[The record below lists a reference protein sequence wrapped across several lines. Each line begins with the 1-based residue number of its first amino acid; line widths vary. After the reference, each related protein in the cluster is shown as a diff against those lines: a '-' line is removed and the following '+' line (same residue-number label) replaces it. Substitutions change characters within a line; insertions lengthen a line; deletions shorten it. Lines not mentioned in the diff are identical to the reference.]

1 MNNIELNKRKFGL
14 IEGKKITDYI
24 AGSNSPIVRKKLTDG
39 NWIDY
44 KPEHEQQFNYENLY
58 DTLMCVTFATL
69 DALETLFMYHLHKGN
84 ISKENVVWLKEK
96 GYFKNGFINF
106 NDRFSAINGGTTSKG
121 AYQFSVID
129 GIVHK
134 GCIPQDIFPM
144 SSNFSD
150 NIDSKFITEEMYN
163 LGLEFKKRF
172 PILYEWVNNEDVIKF
187 LQYAPLTASVC
198 YDSGQEVLSPNN
210 SPNHRIMVYEAT
222 NEFIGVNDS
231 YDELKKYNPSKVYSY
246 MAFYLETKNDM
257 ILKKEKG
264 SSAIYLI
271 NEDNKT
277 KTMIVDMPTLDS
289 LGGIFEEVD
298 SLQMYSDKGTL
309 IWTERIIN

>member
-1 MNNIELNKRKFGL
+1 MNFNDRKFGL

-24 AGSNSPIVRKKLTDG
+24 AGSSSPIVRKKLTDG
-39 NWIDY
+39 DWINY
-44 KPEHEQQFNYENLY
+44 KPEHEQQFNSENLY

-69 DALETLFMYHLHKGN
+69 DALETLFMYHLHNGN
-84 ISKENVVWLKEK
+84 VSKEDVVWLKEK

-106 NDRFSAINGGTTSKG
+106 NDRFSAINGETSIHG
-121 AYQFSVID
+121 AYQFAVID
-129 GIVHK
+129 GIRHK

-144 SSNFSD
+144 ANNFID
-150 NIDSKFITEEMYN
+150 NIDPKFITQEMYG
-163 LGLEFKKRF
+163 LGKEFVKRF
-172 PILYEWVNNEDVIKF
+172 PILYEWVDNKDIHEY
-187 LQYAPLTASVC
+187 LQYAPLTASVR
-198 YDSGQEVLSPNN
+198 YDSGDNILDPIG
-210 SPNHRIMVYEAT
+210 SPNHRIMVYKAT
-222 NEFIGVNDS
+222 DEFIGVNDS
-231 YDELKKYNPSKVYSY
+231 YEEFKKYNPSKVYSY